1 MPVLLTLLVAPA
13 SFAQDEAPR
22 QRVAGDILCDDDLL
36 ICRESCSMELGTR
49 AQNRERVA
57 KCLYR
62 CEQSHTVCLQRVIAR
77 RKAAPR
83 ATEAPEKKKPV
94 EKEEHFSGAPT
105 RFSQEEA
112 KPSAEAP
119 AEEEVAPVRR
129 SVTRSTELEAAPDR
143 SMVDYPERAGVVTK
157 ARPRMERPPEEPEE
171 EAPPVRTPPPADPA
185 ETNELGY

>member
-1 MPVLLTLLVAPA
+1 MSTLRRPVRRGGFGVQRDRL
-13 SFAQDEAPR
+13 
-22 QRVAGDILCDDDLL
+22 RVAQLAARL
-36 ICRESCSMELGTR
+36 IVEHGLTDWT
-49 AQNRERVA
+49 
-57 KCLYR
+57 L
-62 CEQSHTVCLQRVIAR
+62 AR

-83 ATEAPEKKKPV
+83 ATETPEKQKPV
-94 EKEEHFSGAPT
+94 EKEEHYSGAPT
-105 RFSQEEA
+105 RFSQETP

-143 SMVDYPERAGVVTK
+143 SMVDYPERAGVVTR

-171 EAPPVRTPPPADPA
+171 ESPPVRTPPSADPS